1 MINANVKRRIFVLG
15 VSLLFISCTGIGSWI
30 QRSHCPVVPVPTGDL
45 PDDVNLRAH
54 MHFSIE
60 DREAHFEVVARRVP
74 EELVVVGIAQYGVRL
89 FAARQRGREI
99 AVEGTPSRE
108 FAHLA
113 RWTLD
118 ALHRA
123 IWIPTQ
129 SDPGAGPVVSWSWE
143 NESVKE
149 SIHGGRRRRE
159 FERSGASE
167 PVVIRY
173 DPLSAG
179 AGPRVEV
186 QNPWCG
192 YAVTFTI
199 IDTPDGAVQ

>member
-1 MINANVKRRIFVLG
+1 
-15 VSLLFISCTGIGSWI
+15 
-30 QRSHCPVVPVPTGDL
+30 
-45 PDDVNLRAH
+45 
-54 MHFSIE
+54 
-60 DREAHFEVVARRVP
+60 
-74 EELVVVGIAQYGVRL
+74 
-89 FAARQRGREI
+89 
-99 AVEGTPSRE
+99 
-108 FAHLA
+108 
-113 RWTLD
+113 
-118 ALHRA
+118 
-123 IWIPTQ
+123 
-129 SDPGAGPVVSWSWE
+129 VVSWSWE

-192 YAVTFTI
+192 YAVIFTI
-199 IDTPDGAVQ
+199 IGTPDGAVQ